1 MINLL
6 KIFGVEYNYRRNFM
20 HRNNK
25 LDKNRIKK
33 YLNKIF
39 VKLIR
44 KLHKLM
50 PIWRKKVMLCK
61 RCWQETK
68 NNNNKNHI

>member
-1 MINLL
+1 MNNLL
-6 KIFGVEYNYRRNFM
+6 KIFDVEYSYKKNFM

-33 YLNKIF
+33 YLNKTF

-44 KLHKLM
+44 KLRKLM
-50 PIWRKKVMLCK
+50 LIWRKKVMLCIK
-61 RCWQETK
+61 F
-68 NNNNKNHI
+68 